1 MNQFPKKEKL
11 CSQKEISSLFS
22 EGKRFLV
29 YPFSVSYRL
38 IPYSINPIIK
48 VLIISGKKYHKRA
61 VARNRIK
68 RLIREAYRLNKTEIS
83 NFCAE
88 NKYELHIS
96 ISYIDKKTP
105 DFKTVNSNI
114 NIILDRLI
122 TNLNNSNN
130 K

>member
-38 IPYSINPIIK
+38 IPNSINPIIK

-68 RLIREAYRLNKTEIS
+68 RLIREAYRVNKTEIS

-88 NKYELHIS
+88 NKHELHIS

-105 DFKTVNSNI
+105 DYKTVNSNI

>member
-11 CSQKEISSLFS
+11 CSQKEISSLFY

-38 IPYSINPIIK
+38 IPNSINPIIK

-105 DFKTVNSNI
+105 DYKTVNSNI